1 MGYETYDDYLDD
13 ITGEREAREQEYDD
27 WLCEEA
33 DRINDERKI
42 QEDIEKL
49 EKEGKLDELRQPSIN
64 YQEN

>member
-13 ITGEREAREQEYDD
+13 ITGEREEREQEYDD

-42 QEDIEKL
+42 QEDIEKYENNANL
-49 EKEGKLDELRQPSIN
+49 EDLD
-64 YQEN
+64 